1 MTYGYGLGT
10 SPFAACGVACVSVV
24 GCWVSRGSGLPRA
37 SVEVQGLAFAT
48 RLSSPRVT
56 RHARKRSQQRGIQ
69 GKHVELIQRHADFR
83 QRRPDGAKMLRV
95 SRKKLLVLVRRG
107 QIAPQDCDRLV
118 RIVLI
123 ISGHDGSVLTT
134 YHRAG
139 SSGRSES
146 F

>member
-1 MTYGYGLGT
+1 M
-10 SPFAACGVACVSVV
+10 
-24 GCWVSRGSGLPRA
+24 
-37 SVEVQGLAFAT
+37 
-48 RLSSPRVT
+48 T

-69 GKHVELIQRHADFR
+69 EKHVELIQLHADLVK
-83 QRRPDGAKMLRV
+83 RRRDGAKMLRV
-95 SRKKLLVLVRRG
+95 SRKRLHSLARKR

-123 ISGHDGSVLTT
+123 ISGRDGSVLTT
-134 YHRAG
+134 YHGSG

>member
-1 MTYGYGLGT
+1 MDWVPPSRPAEPHAFLSSTVGT
-10 SPFAACGVACVSVV
+10 PGPPGVV
-24 GCWVSRGSGLPRA
+24 PRA

-48 RLSSPRVT
+48 RLSAPPVT

-69 GKHVELIQRHADFR
+69 GKHVELIQRHADFT

-95 SRKKLLVLVRRG
+95 SRKRLLVLARRG
-107 QIAPQDCDRLV
+107 QIAPQDCDRLA

-123 ISGHDGSVLTT
+123 ISGSDGRVLTT

-139 SSGRSES
+139 SLGRSES